1 MTGYVY
7 FYDSVSLLT
16 TLTTLFCKTTQKM
29 HSLVTTL
36 FALIYIKSSFI
47 TNYTDYTDILD
58 NMENYYLLLLR
69 IIHSL
74 FIKVDQIIRTNV
86 Q

>member
-1 MTGYVY
+1 M
-7 FYDSVSLLT
+7 T
-16 TLTTLFCKTTQKM
+16 TLT
-29 HSLVTTL
+29 
-36 FALIYIKSSFI
+36 ALIYIKSSFI

-74 FIKVDQIIRTNV
+74 FIKVDQIIRVNV